1 MTRDLTLGDVVERTV
16 DHLIA
21 DLGAAGG
28 VPLSAE
34 TAKAPLT
41 WSAQSTTTHPQS
53 DRDPQTGRI
62 EPSGRVIAA
71 VHAVVTVRSFDRLEE
86 IDVILAGHEGFN
98 LHGARWLVDADNPAW
113 SQVRAGAIEAAIA
126 KARDYAAALG
136 GSLLRI
142 EHLADVGLLAEL
154 GGSRPMVAHAGSPM
168 AAAVGGAP
176 DTPSLDPVPQEISAA
191 IEARFVATGVQLRSA
206 APA

>member
-1 MTRDLTLGDVVERTV
+1 MNPFSRQPPG
-16 DHLIA
+16 
-21 DLGAAGG
+21 
-28 VPLSAE
+28 
-34 TAKAPLT
+34 KARAP
-41 WSAQSTTTHPQS
+41 ARSTTTHPQS
-53 DRDPQTGRI
+53 DRDPQTGQIDPTGRI
-62 EPSGRVIAA
+62 IAA

-98 LHGARWLVDADNPAW
+98 VHGARWLVDADNPAW